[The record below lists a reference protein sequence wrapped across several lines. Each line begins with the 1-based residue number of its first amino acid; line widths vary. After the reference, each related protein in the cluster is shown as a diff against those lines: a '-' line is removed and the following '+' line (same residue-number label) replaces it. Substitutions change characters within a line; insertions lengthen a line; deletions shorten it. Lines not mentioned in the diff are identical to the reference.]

1 MADTYDVLVVA
12 YYLAFLTF
20 YTGVLIYALPIPW
33 RGLKSWAPRLIG
45 DSLFAVVLISSYLVL
60 VKSTDYLLGI
70 LGGSWDAFWS
80 WVSSALAFVTTAKTL
95 VISLL
100 AAAKSV
106 NASWILSSITW
117 PIDRV
122 INLVIIVVATLSG
135 LGWLVTTYRDLFI
148 ALGIVLMSIPLRI
161 GRGAGA
167 WLIAFSIVFYVGL
180 PLLPTFSAWLAEA
193 PSSSEDLG
201 FTIAKAR
208 ILDYS
213 GDRVDLGVLILTLT
227 PGGDPV
233 AVYPVSGGVIQG
245 KLGPGYI
252 SFPSN
257 VDVYAMLELDGVWLP
272 LDPYPFSSSQLGSP
286 SSGSTLDLTAVNL
299 AYSDGLLAV
308 FTSSSLVS
316 VALEVGRS
324 NITLYT
330 WAPQSYY
337 VEIRYP
343 DGCNVD
349 VSHTAASVEDGTWD
363 WRGVSGAYMRL
374 YSNNGSMTVTI
385 AYGGSCSPQF
395 NAPETQ
401 DYLLDSRGAESLID
415 TKMIT
420 DIVLYY
426 LTIPLMY
433 NLTLASMAYA
443 LARVLGGRDR
453 IMPRFI

>member
-1 MADTYDVLVVA
+1 MASTYDVLVVA

-45 DSLFAVVLISSYLVL
+45 DSLFAVVLVSSYLVL
-60 VKSTDYLLGI
+60 VKSTDYLLGV

-80 WVSSALAFVTTAKTL
+80 WVSDALAFVTTAKTL
-95 VISLL
+95 VITLL
-100 AAAKSV
+100 AAAKTV

-122 INLVIIVVATLSG
+122 INLVIIVVAMLSG

-148 ALGIVLMSIPLRI
+148 ALGIALMSIPLRI

-180 PLLPTFSAWLAEA
+180 PLLPLFSTWLAEA
-193 PSSSEDLG
+193 PSPSEDLG
-201 FTIAKAR
+201 FTIARASV
-208 ILDYS
+208 LDYS
-213 GDRVDLGVLILTLT
+213 GERVDSGVLILTLS

-233 AVYPVSGGVIQG
+233 AVYPIRDGVIQG
-245 KLGPGYI
+245 KLGPGYLT
-252 SFPSN
+252 FPSN
-257 VDVYAMLELDGVWLP
+257 TDVYALLELDGVWFP
-272 LDPYPFSSSQLGSP
+272 LDPYPFTSSQLGSP
-286 SSGSTLDLTAVNL
+286 GAGPSLELTAVNL
-299 AYSDGLLAV
+299 AYTDGLLAV

-316 VALEVGRS
+316 VALEVGE
-324 NITLYT
+324 NNVTLYA

-337 VEIRYP
+337 VEVRYP
-343 DGCNVD
+343 DGCNVQVD
-349 VSHTAASVEDGTWD
+349 HTASSVEEGSWE
-363 WRGVSGAYMRL
+363 WRGVSGGYLRL
-374 YSNNGSMTVTI
+374 YSDGSMTITLT
-385 AYGGSCSPQF
+385 YNGSCSPQYTP
-395 NAPETQ
+395 PETV
-401 DYLLDSRGAESLID
+401 DYLLDSRSAESLID
-415 TKMIT
+415 TKLVT

-433 NLTLASMAYA
+433 NLTLASIAYA